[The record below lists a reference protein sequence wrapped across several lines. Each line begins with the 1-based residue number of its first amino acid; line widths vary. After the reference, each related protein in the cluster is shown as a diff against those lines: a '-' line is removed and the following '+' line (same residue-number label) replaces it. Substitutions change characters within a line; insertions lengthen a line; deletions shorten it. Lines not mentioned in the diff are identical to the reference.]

1 VSADSARQGLPRAL
15 GPEGL
20 LRSTVVCV
28 VSVVALG
35 LLTPSWSVATL
46 ILIYALAALAA
57 NLLLGY
63 TGLLSLGQSV
73 YFGVGGYA
81 AGILS
86 TRLGF
91 QMSTA
96 LLLSAVVCAAV
107 AAFMGMFAIRRVG
120 IYFVMITFAFAETAH
135 FLAYVFKDWT
145 GGENGLS
152 GMPLASFGGFG
163 QSFYIARPGAP
174 FYYATA
180 VLFVVLFVLLQRVVD
195 SPVGHVLVAV
205 RENEQRAE
213 ALGYNVRLY
222 KLVAFMISGA
232 VTGIAGC
239 LYAFFVGS
247 SSISAIQSDM
257 SITIIIITVLGG
269 IRSLYGSLLGALAYV
284 VLNTYL
290 SELWPYWELLLGV
303 ALMAIV
309 LFFKGGLYG
318 GLASLAG
325 LVRRRGPRTGPAE
338 PSAPT
343 TGEVPADVRR

>member
-1 VSADSARQGLPRAL
+1 
-15 GPEGL
+15 
-20 LRSTVVCV
+20 
-28 VSVVALG
+28 VVALG

-96 LLLSAVVCAAV
+96 LVLSAVVCAAV
-107 AAFMGMFAIRRVG
+107 AAFMGLFAIRRVG

-180 VLFVVLFVLLQRVVD
+180 VLFVILFVLLQRVVD
-195 SPVGHVLVAV
+195 SPVGHVLVAI
-205 RENEQRAE
+205 RENELRAE

-325 LVRRRGPRTGPAE
+325 LVRRRGPGTGPAT

-343 TGEVPADVRR
+343 AGEVPADVRG